1 MRKVLLTMVLLNLCW
16 FAGCSPRDF
25 LTRRL
30 AADLIASS
38 HVFTAPQSF
47 VLRTGTIAN
56 RDFVSPQYLALQRH
70 GWITGVSA
78 TCPPELA
85 PPPCWNVSL
94 TPLGVDTIRG
104 IAGSSSRNAAANSAT
119 GNSPTGNVLSANEFN
134 IPAAR
139 RELTGVTGI
148 SRHDNLAEVEF
159 SWKWTAL
166 NEMGAALY
174 PGGTQ
179 YSSTV
184 GFKKFDDGWRL
195 DAGDPARSYQ
205 SMVDALKNAG
215 PPQ

>member
-1 MRKVLLTMVLLNLCW
+1 MRKALLTMVLLSLCW
-16 FAGCSPRDF
+16 LVGCSPRDF

-38 HVFTAPQSF
+38 HVFTVPQSF

-56 RDFVSPQYLALQRH
+56 KDFVSPQYLALQRH
-70 GWITGVSA
+70 GWINGVSA

-85 PPPCWNVSL
+85 PPPCWNVTL

-104 IAGSSSRNAAANSAT
+104 IAGSSAHNGVGNPPA
-119 GNSPTGNVLSANEFN
+119 GNSPTGNALPANEFS

-179 YSSTV
+179 YISTV

-195 DAGDPARSYQ
+195 AAADPARSYQ
-205 SMVDALKNAG
+205 SMADALKNSG
-215 PPQ
+215 PAQ